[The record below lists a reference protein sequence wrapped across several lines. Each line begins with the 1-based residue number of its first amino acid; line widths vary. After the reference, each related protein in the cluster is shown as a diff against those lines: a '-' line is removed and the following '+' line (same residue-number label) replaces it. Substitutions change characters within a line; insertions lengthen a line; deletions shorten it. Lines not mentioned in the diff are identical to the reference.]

1 MEPILMSELDT
12 LGVLGYLE
20 QHKNK
25 SLLRVLACGSVDDGK
40 STLIGRLLHDS
51 QQLYDDH
58 LAALRNDH
66 KGVNADGDLELAMLV
81 DGLQAEREQGIT
93 IDVAYRYFSTTAR
106 KFILVDS
113 PGHEQYTRNM
123 VTGASHADIAILLI
137 DARYGV
143 QIQTRRH
150 ATLCSMLG
158 IRNIAVAVNKMDI
171 VEWSEKRFREIEAD
185 VHQLAKRVGITDAAV
200 FPVSALK
207 GDNVVTKSGVSLWYT
222 GPALL
227 PFLETVQIT
236 KSTGEL
242 TRFPVQYVNRPN
254 LDYRG
259 FSGTVSSG
267 TLHVGDVVT
276 VYPSLRTSTI
286 VGIDTYDGPLTEAIA
301 GDAVTVVLE
310 DEVDISRGDWLV
322 PTGQRVTVAT
332 TAAADVVWFDADVL
346 KLGTPYDLKLATSKV
361 PVRVTWIDYRIDVN
375 TGDHHPAVTLSMND
389 IASVSLELEQAL
401 PLDTYNSHPG
411 TGSFIL
417 IDRLT
422 NATVAA
428 GLIRQVGAADT
439 SLDSGG
445 SSTGISAE
453 EIALNKLIREKYPHW
468 QAIDVS
474 VFQGEGI

>member
-1 MEPILMSELDT
+1 MSELDT

-58 LAALRNDH
+58 LAALRNDQ

-93 IDVAYRYFSTTAR
+93 IDVAYRYFSTTVR

-137 DARYGV
+137 DSRYGV

-150 ATLCSMLG
+150 ATLCALLG

-171 VEWSEKRFREIEAD
+171 IDWSEQRFREIEAD
-185 VHQLAKRVGITDAAV
+185 VHSLAKRVGISDATV

-207 GDNVVTKSGVSLWYT
+207 GDNVVTKSEVSPWYD

-227 PFLETVQIT
+227 PFLERVQII
-236 KSTGEL
+236 KDAGSL
-242 TRFPVQYVNRPN
+242 TRFPVQYVNRPD

-259 FSGTVSSG
+259 FSGTISSG
-267 TLHVGDVVT
+267 TLRVGDSVT
-276 VYPSLRTSTI
+276 VYPNLRTSTI
-286 VGIDTYDGPLTEAIA
+286 VGIDTFDGPLSEAFA
-301 GDAVTVVLE
+301 GDAITVVLK

-322 PTGQRVTVAT
+322 ATGQGATVTT
-332 TAAADVVWFDADVL
+332 SAAAEIVWFDPEEL
-346 KLGTPYDLKLATSKV
+346 KLGTAYDLKLATSIV
-361 PVRVTWIDYRIDVN
+361 PVRVKWIDYRIDVN
-375 TGDHHPAVTLSMND
+375 TGEHHPALTLKMND
-389 IASVSLELEQAL
+389 IAAVSLELEQAL
-401 PLDTYNSHPG
+401 PLDTYDSHPG

-439 SLDSGG
+439 SLDAGG
-445 SSTGISAE
+445 ATTGISAE

>member
-1 MEPILMSELDT
+1 MSELDT

-20 QHKNK
+20 QHKKK

-51 QQLYDDH
+51 LQLYDDH
-58 LAALRNDH
+58 LAALRSDQ

-150 ATLCSMLG
+150 ATLCAMLG

-171 VEWSEKRFREIEAD
+171 VEWSEQRFREIEAD

-207 GDNVVTKSGVSLWYT
+207 GDNVVTKSGVSPWYT

-267 TLHVGDVVT
+267 TLHVGDAVT

-286 VGIDTYDGPLTEAIA
+286 VGIDTFDGPLTEAIA

-332 TAAADVVWFDADVL
+332 TAAADLVWFDADDL

-375 TGDHHPAVTLSMND
+375 TGEHHPALTLKMND
-389 IASVSLELEQAL
+389 IAAVSLELEQAL
-401 PLDTYNSHPG
+401 SMDTYASHPG

-428 GLIRQVGAADT
+428 GLVRQVGAADT
-439 SLDSGG
+439 SLDAGG
-445 SSTGISAE
+445 ATIGISAE

>member
-1 MEPILMSELDT
+1 MEPTLMSELDT

-51 QQLYDDH
+51 LQLYDDH
-58 LAALRNDH
+58 LAALRSDQ

-150 ATLCSMLG
+150 ATLCAMLG

-171 VEWSEKRFREIEAD
+171 VEWSEQRFREIEAD

-207 GDNVVTKSGVSLWYT
+207 GDNVVTKSGVSPWYT

-267 TLHVGDVVT
+267 TLHVGDAVT

-286 VGIDTYDGPLTEAIA
+286 VGIDTFDGPLTKAIA

-332 TAAADVVWFDADVL
+332 TAAADLVWFDADDL

-375 TGDHHPAVTLSMND
+375 TGEHHPALTLKMND
-389 IASVSLELEQAL
+389 IAAVSLELEQAL
-401 PLDTYNSHPG
+401 PMDTYSSHPG

-428 GLIRQVGAADT
+428 GLVRQVGAADT
-439 SLDSGG
+439 SLDAGG
-445 SSTGISAE
+445 ATIGISAE

>member
-1 MEPILMSELDT
+1 
-12 LGVLGYLE
+12 
-20 QHKNK
+20 
-25 SLLRVLACGSVDDGK
+25 
-40 STLIGRLLHDS
+40 
-51 QQLYDDH
+51 
-58 LAALRNDH
+58 
-66 KGVNADGDLELAMLV
+66 
-81 DGLQAEREQGIT
+81 
-93 IDVAYRYFSTTAR
+93 
-106 KFILVDS
+106 
-113 PGHEQYTRNM
+113 
-123 VTGASHADIAILLI
+123 
-137 DARYGV
+137 
-143 QIQTRRH
+143 
-150 ATLCSMLG
+150 
-158 IRNIAVAVNKMDI
+158 MDI
-171 VEWSEKRFREIEAD
+171 VDWSEQRFREIEVD
-185 VHQLAKRVGITDAAV
+185 VHKLAKRVGITDATV

-207 GDNVVTKSGVSLWYT
+207 GDNVVTKSDASPWYI

-267 TLHVGDVVT
+267 SIRVGDAIT
-276 VYPSLRTSTI
+276 VYPSLRSSIIT
-286 VGIDTYDGPLTEAIA
+286 GIDTFDGALNEAA
-301 GDAVTVVLE
+301 SGDAITVVLQ

-322 PTGQRVTVAT
+322 PTSQRVTVAT
-332 TAAADVVWFDADVL
+332 NATAELVWFDADAL

-361 PVRVTWIDYRIDVN
+361 PVRVTWVDYRVDVN
-375 TGDHHPAVTLSMND
+375 TGEHHPAVTLEMND
-389 IASVSLELEQAL
+389 IAVVSLELEQGI
-401 PLDTYNSHPG
+401 PMDTYSSHPG

-428 GLIRQVGAADT
+428 GLIRHVGAADT

-445 SSTGISAE
+445 ASTSISAE